1 MVNTLAMHM
10 RTLLCTTTFGALP
23 LLPLLLIACS
33 SSSGG
38 ATASSDSGTSG
49 NDASTGTDSS
59 QPTLDSS
66 TGSDASAT
74 DSGASADTS
83 TASKDSSTE
92 GEASAPWTPT
102 ALGSQLAFWLDP
114 SSIER
119 GDGGVEGGVAGW
131 NDLSGNGNNAYQHTG
146 SQQPTYDPD
155 GPNGLAAIS
164 FTPGASGIACLLMN
178 DAPSLQWGTGDF
190 SIFAVIRGD
199 SHSSA
204 LAMLYQKT
212 GSPNF
217 DGANFY
223 LVNRTTT
230 DGGTENLATIQVAG
244 NTYLESTPPPSSFI
258 DGSVH
263 LIGGLRVGSTLQV
276 RVDGVA
282 SSSTAADAG
291 PEAGL
296 NDDVS
301 AVNSLVGIGQN
312 CVSAASGF
320 QQYAGDIAEML
331 AIHGTLSASDLASVE
346 AYLKTKYAIP

>member
-1 MVNTLAMHM
+1 
-10 RTLLCTTTFGALP
+10 
-23 LLPLLLIACS
+23 
-33 SSSGG
+33 
-38 ATASSDSGTSG
+38 
-49 NDASTGTDSS
+49 
-59 QPTLDSS
+59 
-66 TGSDASAT
+66 
-74 DSGASADTS
+74 
-83 TASKDSSTE
+83 
-92 GEASAPWTPT
+92 
-102 ALGSQLAFWLDP
+102 
-114 SSIER
+114 
-119 GDGGVEGGVAGW
+119 
-131 NDLSGNGNNAYQHTG
+131 
-146 SQQPTYDPD
+146 
-155 GPNGLAAIS
+155 
-164 FTPGASGIACLLMN
+164 
-178 DAPSLQWGTGDF
+178 
-190 SIFAVIRGD
+190 
-199 SHSSA
+199 
-204 LAMLYQKT
+204 MLYQKT

>member
-1 MVNTLAMHM
+1 MVDTLAMHI
-10 RTLLCTTTFGALP
+10 RTLIWTTTFGALP
-23 LLPLLLIACS
+23 LLLIACS
-33 SSSGG
+33 SGSGG
-38 ATASSDSGTSG
+38 STTSSDGGTST
-49 NDASTGTDSS
+49 DASMGTDSS
-59 QPTLDSS
+59 QPTTDSS
-66 TGSDASAT
+66 TGIDSSPAA
-74 DSGASADTS
+74 DSGAGADTS
-83 TASKDSSTE
+83 TVAQDSST
-92 GEASAPWTPT
+92 ASDGSGAWTPS

-114 SSIER
+114 SSIQQ

-131 NDLSGNGNNAYQHTG
+131 NDLSGNGNDAYQHTTN
-146 SQQPTYDPD
+146 QRPTYDPG
-155 GPNGLAAIS
+155 GPNGLPAVS

-178 DAPSLQWGTGDF
+178 DAVSLQWGTGDF

-199 SHSSA
+199 SHASS
-204 LAMLYQKT
+204 LSMLYQKT

-223 LVNRTTT
+223 LVNKGTT

-244 NTYLESTPPPSSFI
+244 ATFLESTPPPSSFI

-263 LIGGLRVGSTLQV
+263 LIGGLRVGSTLQM

-296 NDDVS
+296 NDNVS

-312 CVSAASGF
+312 CTNPASGF

-331 AIHGTLSASDLASVE
+331 AIQGTLSSSDLSSLE
-346 AYLKTKYAIP
+346 AYLMAKYAIP